1 MVQIYPDKSDEFLLG
16 QNLLESSVALPSG
29 PDKAGN
35 GDNARFSK
43 VDGAVGVDLGAM
55 MGTSQM
61 ESWMEEWSLEV
72 RMRSVKSH
80 LRGR

>member
-1 MVQIYPDKSDEFLLG
+1 MAQSDELLLAKH
-16 QNLLESSVALPSG
+16 LLQGRVALAGG
-29 PDKAGN
+29 PHEPRNGHDAGL
-35 GDNARFSK
+35 AE
-43 VDGAVGVDLGAM
+43 VDGAVGVYLGRKNC
-55 MGTSQM
+55 TSQI

>member
-1 MVQIYPDKSDEFLLG
+1 
-16 QNLLESSVALPSG
+16 
-29 PDKAGN
+29 
-35 GDNARFSK
+35 
-43 VDGAVGVDLGAM
+43 M